1 MPAPILDYS
10 GKTVVI
16 TGATGAIGLAL
27 CRGFAEAGARV
38 IGAGATAAEVEA
50 CGKVEGVDFTA
61 LDVRSDEDI
70 ARFTAGIEAVDVL
83 LNGAGVNLRA
93 AEHTPEGFLTTVD
106 INLNGTMRLSYA
118 LHDKLATRQGAVLNV
133 CSMYSFFGAPH
144 APAYSASKG
153 AVAQLTKSLAIA
165 WAKDG
170 IRVNAIAPGWI
181 ESAMTAVPRANPTRN
196 AELMARF
203 PTGRWGTPEDLV
215 GPALFMCSPLAGF
228 VTGTILPVDGGYL
241 VA

>member
-1 MPAPILDYS
+1 MSVSIDYT
-10 GKTVVI
+10 GKTVVV
-16 TGATGAIGLAL
+16 TGATGAIGLAF
-27 CRGFAEAGARV
+27 CRGFAQAGASV
-38 IGAGATAAEVEA
+38 IAAGATDAEIEAA
-50 CGKVEGVDFTA
+50 GTVEGVSFRV
-61 LDVRSDEDI
+61 LDVRSDEAV
-70 ARFTAGIEAVDVL
+70 ARFADEVETTDVL

-93 AEHTPEGFLTTVD
+93 AEHTPQGFLDTVD

-118 LHDKLATRQGAVLNV
+118 FRDKLAARQGAVLNI

-153 AVAQLTKSLAIA
+153 GVAQLTKSLAVA

-170 IRVNAIAPGWI
+170 IRVNALAPGWI

-203 PTGRWGTPEDLV
+203 PMGRWGTPDDLI
-215 GPALFMCSPLAGF
+215 GPALFLCSPLAGF
-228 VTGTILPVDGGYL
+228 VTGAILPVDGAYL

>member
-1 MPAPILDYS
+1 MSVAIDYS

-16 TGATGAIGLAL
+16 TGATGAIGLGF
-27 CRGFAEAGARV
+27 CRAFAEAGANV
-38 IGAGATAAEVEA
+38 VATGATAAEVEA
-50 CGKVEGVDFTA
+50 AGTIPGVRFTV
-61 LDVRSDEDI
+61 LDVRSD
-70 ARFTAGIEAVDVL
+70 TAVTEFASSIPQIDVL

-93 AEHTPEGFLTTVD
+93 AEHTPEGFMTTVD

-118 LHDKLATRQGAVLNV
+118 FHDKLAARGGVVLNV

-153 AVAQLTKSLAIA
+153 GVAQLTKSLAVA

-196 AELMARF
+196 AELLSRF
-203 PTGRWGTPEDLV
+203 PTGRWGRPEDLT
-215 GPALFMCSPLAGF
+215 GPALFLCSPLAGF
-228 VTGTILPVDGGYL
+228 VTGAILPVDGGYL
-241 VA
+241 VS